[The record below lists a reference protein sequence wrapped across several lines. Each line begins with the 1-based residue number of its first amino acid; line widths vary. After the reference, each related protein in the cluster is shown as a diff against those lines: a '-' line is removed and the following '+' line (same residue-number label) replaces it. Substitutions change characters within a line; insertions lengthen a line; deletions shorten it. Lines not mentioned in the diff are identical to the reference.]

1 MAAATRFQ
9 IWLLR
14 LSQLACL
21 KNCKNLSPEQKL
33 LITGMSS
40 ESAMRS
46 TLRRVAGSA
55 PPLLNAYR
63 WARDRSRKDPV
74 ITALY
79 RKFFDRGRL
88 KLPVAAAEDFG
99 PSAGSIELPVSYPLL
114 AGEDAPLADLVF
126 LLNLARGRQAK
137 RILEVGT
144 YRARTTCALHLN
156 CPNAEVISYDIQVL
170 ESAYRERIQKA
181 ANVQLRHASFSA
193 SAAELRRERPFDLI
207 FVDGSHYFEHVL
219 EDSRLALE
227 LMAPAGI
234 VVWHDY
240 RPNDFYRNE
249 LRVPE
254 ALTILSAS
262 TQIFAV
268 AETMCA
274 VHARQISRG
283 RQP

>member
-1 MAAATRFQ
+1 
-9 IWLLR
+9 
-14 LSQLACL
+14 
-21 KNCKNLSPEQKL
+21 
-33 LITGMSS
+33 MSS
-40 ESAMRS
+40 ESPLRS

-55 PPLLNAYR
+55 PPLLKAYR
-63 WARDRSRKDPV
+63 WARDGCKKDP
-74 ITALY
+74 IIAALY
-79 RKFFDRGRL
+79 RKIFDRGRL

-99 PSAGSIELPVSYPLL
+99 PSAGSIELPVNYPLL

-126 LLNLARGRQAK
+126 LLNLAKGRQAK

-156 CPNAEVISYDIQVL
+156 CPDAEVISYDIRVL
-170 ESAYRERIQKA
+170 ESAYREKLQQA
-181 ANVQLRHASFSA
+181 AKVQLRHASFIA
-193 SAAELRRERPFDLI
+193 SGAELRRERPFDLI

-227 LMAPAGI
+227 LMAPDGI

-240 RPNDFYRNE
+240 RPNDYYRKE

-262 TQIFAV
+262 TPIFAV

-274 VHARQISRG
+274 VHVRDVPRGFTTAPDSRSVNRFSSLEHQG
-283 RQP
+283 QK